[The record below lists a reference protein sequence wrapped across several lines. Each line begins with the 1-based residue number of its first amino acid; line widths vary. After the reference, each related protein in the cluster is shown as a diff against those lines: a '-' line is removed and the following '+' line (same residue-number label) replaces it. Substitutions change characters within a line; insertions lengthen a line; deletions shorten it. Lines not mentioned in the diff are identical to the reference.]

1 MEGKERRGQHSSG
14 SSYLVG
20 WLVVAV
26 LIWLV
31 GLVGWFVWLVW
42 LVGLVG
48 WFGWLL
54 PLKQVIR
61 GSVEWRAKK
70 EEASSGSSYLS
81 PLRKQFPPTTTL
93 QMLPR
98 SSVIQ

>member
-1 MEGKERRGQHSSG
+1 MEGKEKASNSG

-20 WLVVAV
+20 WLLQFLIGWLVVAV
-26 LIWLV
+26 PIWLV
-31 GLVGWFVWLVW
+31 GCCSSY
-42 LVGLVG
+42 LVG

-54 PLKQVIR
+54 PLKQDVIR

-70 EEASSGSSYLS
+70 EEASSSGSSYLS

>member
-1 MEGKERRGQHSSG
+1 MDGKREEAAAQAVHIW
-14 SSYLVG
+14 LVG
-20 WLVVAV
+20 WL
-26 LIWLV
+26 LQFI
-31 GLVGWFVWLVW
+31 F
-42 LVGLVG
+42 G

>member
-1 MEGKERRGQHSSG
+1 MDGKEEEAAAQAFLIW
-14 SSYLVG
+14 LVG
-20 WLVVAV
+20 WLV
-26 LIWLV
+26 
-31 GLVGWFVWLVW
+31 GCCSSY
-42 LVGLVG
+42 LVG